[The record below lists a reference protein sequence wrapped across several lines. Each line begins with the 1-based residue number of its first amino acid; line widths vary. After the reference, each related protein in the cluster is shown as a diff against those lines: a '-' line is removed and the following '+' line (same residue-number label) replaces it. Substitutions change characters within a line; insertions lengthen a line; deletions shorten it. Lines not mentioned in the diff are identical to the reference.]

1 MEWFQDTQTGLVRSS
16 VSRRANSTRT
26 GLSRGRGS
34 GAPSLYTTVL
44 TTGVLMTGRLGS
56 LQAESRAQ
64 DKPACGPQ
72 RTQLGGL
79 SGGTGPSV

>member
-1 MEWFQDTQTGLVRSS
+1 MMEWFQDTQTGLVRSS

-26 GLSRGRGS
+26 GLSRGLGN

-56 LQAESRAQ
+56 L
-64 DKPACGPQ
+64 
-72 RTQLGGL
+72 
-79 SGGTGPSV
+79 